1 MNFLDLAKNR
11 FSVRKYKSDPIP
23 EKDLLYVLEAGR
35 IAPSAVNYQP
45 WHFLVIK
52 ETENLKKI
60 HKLYHREW
68 FREAPVVIV
77 VFADHSQSWKRTP
90 DGKDHADIDAAIA
103 ADHMT
108 LAATDKGLGTCW
120 VCNFDKQ
127 KTIDHFNLPDHLEPV
142 AFLPV
147 GYPGEE
153 TDINRHDSKRKPFKD
168 IVSWENL

>member
-1 MNFLDLAKNR
+1 MNFLELAKNR
-11 FSVRKYKSDPIP
+11 FSVRKYKSDPVL

-52 ETENLKKI
+52 GKENLNKV
-60 HKLYHREW
+60 HTLYHREW
-68 FREAPVVIV
+68 FREAPVVIIIL
-77 VFADHSQSWKRTP
+77 ADHSQSWKRSE
-90 DGKDHADIDAAIA
+90 GKDHADIDAAIA

-127 KTIDHFNLPDHLEPV
+127 KTIDHFDLPEHLEPV
-142 AFLPV
+142 VFLPL
-147 GYPGEE
+147 GYPDQE
-153 TDINRHDSKRKPFKD
+153 TDTNRHVSKRKPLEE
-168 IVSWENL
+168 IVSWEVM